1 MQDSLKIGPLLAT
14 LLVAGN
20 MIGAGVYLLPASLAP
35 FGTSSLMGWLAAAGG
50 AIALAGVFAILG
62 RLRPDA
68 DGLLDYP
75 RIALHPFLGFVAWIA
90 YWVGC
95 PLSNVAIALAAVG
108 YLASLFPA
116 LSGAVPTLIAL
127 LGVIWL
133 FVLINLAGARTVT
146 GLGGAALAL
155 GLLPVLS
162 AIVLGL
168 AAFDPAL
175 FAAAWSPEGKS
186 LSQTVPGVVLLVF
199 WAFTGLECANAI
211 SAKVRNPARD
221 LPIAA
226 LGGVL
231 LAGTIYILACVAV
244 QGVIPP
250 AELARSTAPFAD
262 VVTRLAGPIAGTLV
276 AIFAIIKAFGT
287 LGGWILVTVET
298 ARAGALAGYFPRFL
312 TEADPAVT
320 PRRGLLFSGILMS
333 VIAVTT
339 VAPTLAKQF
348 NALISL
354 TVATTMMTYGLC
366 CIALV
371 ILARSIA
378 APGRRL
384 AAQAL
389 GLAALAFSLWVI
401 WTWIASL

>member
-1 MQDSLKIGPLLAT
+1 
-14 LLVAGN
+14 
-20 MIGAGVYLLPASLAP
+20 
-35 FGTSSLMGWLAAAGG
+35 
-50 AIALAGVFAILG
+50 
-62 RLRPDA
+62 
-68 DGLLDYP
+68 
-75 RIALHPFLGFVAWIA
+75 
-90 YWVGC
+90 
-95 PLSNVAIALAAVG
+95 
-108 YLASLFPA
+108 
-116 LSGAVPTLIAL
+116 
-127 LGVIWL
+127 
-133 FVLINLAGARTVT
+133 
-146 GLGGAALAL
+146 
-155 GLLPVLS
+155 
-162 AIVLGL
+162 
-168 AAFDPAL
+168 
-175 FAAAWSPEGKS
+175 
-186 LSQTVPGVVLLVF
+186 VVLLVF

-211 SAKVRNPARD
+211 AAKVRNPARD

-231 LAGTIYILACVAV
+231 LAGTIYVLACVAV

-312 TEADPAVT
+312 TEADPEVT
-320 PRRGLLFSGILMS
+320 PRRGLFFSGILMS
-333 VIAVTT
+333 LIAVTT

-366 CIALV
+366 SIALV
-371 ILARSIA
+371 VLARSIA

-389 GLAALAFSLWVI
+389 GLVALAFSLWVI